1 MINHETIWT
10 ETYNRKTI
18 SVDGTHVDVLSA
30 INNNDDGLYVIS
42 RLEICSRFPA
52 GNITANINLTA
63 DEMEVLAS
71 HLMAS
76 ANYQR
81 KLINMVVADNAERI
95 EAQLIEVAA

>member
-1 MINHETIWT
+1 MINRETIWT

-30 INNNDDGLYVIS
+30 INDNDGLYVIS

>member
-1 MINHETIWT
+1 MINRETIWH
-10 ETYNRKTI
+10 ETYNCKTI
-18 SVDGTHVDVLSA
+18 YTNGINVEVLNA
-30 INNNDDGLYVIS
+30 INDNDGLYVIS
-42 RLEICSRFPA
+42 RLEICSKFAA
-52 GNITANINLTA
+52 GRVTAQVDLTA
-63 DEMEVLAS
+63 DEMELLAS

>member
-1 MINHETIWT
+1 MINRETIWT

-18 SVDGTHVDVLSA
+18 CVDGTHVDVLSA
-30 INNNDDGLYVIS
+30 INNYDGLYVIS
-42 RLEICSRFPA
+42 RLEICSTFPA

-63 DEMEVLAS
+63 DEMEILAS

-95 EAQLIEVAA
+95 EAQLIEEAA

>member
-1 MINHETIWT
+1 MINRETIWT

-30 INNNDDGLYVIS
+30 INNNDGLYVIS
-42 RLEICSRFPA
+42 RLEIWSRFPA

>member
-1 MINHETIWT
+1 MINRETIWT

-18 SVDGTHVDVLSA
+18 SVDGAHVEVLNA
-30 INNNDDGLYVIS
+30 INDNDGLYVIS

>member
-1 MINHETIWT
+1 MINRETIWT

-18 SVDGTHVDVLSA
+18 SVDGTHVYVLSA
-30 INNNDDGLYVIS
+30 INDNDGLYVIS

-52 GNITANINLTA
+52 VNITANINLTA